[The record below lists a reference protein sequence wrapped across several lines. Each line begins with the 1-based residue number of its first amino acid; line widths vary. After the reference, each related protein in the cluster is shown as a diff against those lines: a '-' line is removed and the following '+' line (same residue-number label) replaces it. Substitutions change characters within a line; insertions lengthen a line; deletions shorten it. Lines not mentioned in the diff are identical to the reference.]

1 MPGAVPLPS
10 DWLFALFNLL
20 LALAW
25 ISRAGAA
32 SYAPWLAAAHLVA
45 ATLPWLLRGRTL
57 SRPVQW
63 LRDLYPILWIA
74 GFWSELDFHSALI
87 DTSRQDALIARLD
100 IAVFGSHLHQTW
112 LARMPSL
119 LLSEFMQFSYFLYY
133 PLLAF
138 VPLLII
144 VKGDGNAIRELWF
157 RVVLCYLACYAC
169 YLYFPVNGPDGD
181 LSFTFPQFTVGYI
194 YRFNFWLRASG
205 DSLGTSFPSS
215 HVAGAVALAWSAWRF
230 LSRRQ
235 AITASIVTGLI
246 FFATF
251 LTQQHF
257 AIDSAAGLV
266 LAVGLN
272 VAVGLREKAVSR

>member
-1 MPGAVPLPS
+1 MPGAAALPS

-25 ISRAGAA
+25 LVRAGAA
-32 SYAPWLAAAHLVA
+32 AYAPWLVAAHLIA
-45 ATLPWLLRGRTL
+45 ATLPWLLRGHTL
-57 SRPVQW
+57 SPSVQW
-63 LRDLYPILWIA
+63 LRDLYPIIWIA
-74 GFWSELDFHSALI
+74 AFWSELDFHNALI
-87 DTSRQDALIARLD
+87 NTTRNDTLIARLD
-100 IAVFGSHLHQTW
+100 VAVFGAHLHQAW
-112 LARMPSL
+112 LERMPYL
-119 LLSEFMQFSYFLYY
+119 WLSEAMQLSYFLYY

-144 VKGDGNAIRELWF
+144 WAGDRAAIRELWL
-157 RVVLCYLACYAC
+157 RVVLCYLACYAFF
-169 YLYFPVNGPDGD
+169 LYFPVNGPDGD
-181 LSFTFPQFTVGYI
+181 LSAFPQLTVGYL
-194 YRFNFWLRASG
+194 YRFNTWLRASG

-235 AITASIVTGLI
+235 AIVATVGATLI
-246 FFATF
+246 FFATI

-266 LAVGLN
+266 MAVGLN
-272 VAVGLREKAVSR
+272 VGVTKAVVSR